1 MAGPAG
7 GDAVMI
13 TPPFIVNDH
22 DIDFI
27 VSTARAALDDV
38 KPNLP

>member
-1 MAGPAG
+1 
-7 GDAVMI
+7 MI
-13 TPPFIVNDH
+13 TPPFIVNDN